1 METNNVFDYTTLGLH
16 YLLPSLSIYYVK
28 HIFKTNTLI
37 LKKHINQTDYTK
49 YLYNKPYEFKFIKD
63 GTIIKHRLILLYQ
76 DLFSQL
82 DIQTI
87 DEIVNPLV
95 EQIYKFVCLCNTVR
109 KFNDWKAKQEIDLP
123 SYLIPKQRWSKIH
136 FI

>member
-1 METNNVFDYTTLGLH
+1 MEINNVFDYTSLGLH
-16 YLLPSLSIYYVK
+16 LLLPSNSDYYIK

-37 LKKHINQTDYTK
+37 LKKHINQTNHTNFI
-49 YLYNKPYEFKFIKD
+49 YNKPYEFKFVKD

-76 DLFSQL
+76 DYFSQN
-82 DIQTI
+82 IQTI

-95 EQIYKFVCLCNTVR
+95 EQIYKYVCMCNSVR
-109 KFNDWKAKQEIDLP
+109 KFHDWKNNQMLNVP
-123 SYLIPKQRWSKIH
+123 SYLIPKQRWSKVH